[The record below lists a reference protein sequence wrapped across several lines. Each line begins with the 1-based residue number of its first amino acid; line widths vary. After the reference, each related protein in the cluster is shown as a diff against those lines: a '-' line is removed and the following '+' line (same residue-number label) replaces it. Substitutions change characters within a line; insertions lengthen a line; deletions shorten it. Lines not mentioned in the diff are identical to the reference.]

1 MKPRNSLLSPLA
13 LIVATTVLAPLM
25 FATAGETST
34 PFDGRWSIRVLA
46 DVEHCAIGHV
56 VPIRVADGQISY
68 GGFLGAAASGQVR
81 SNGKVRMRMAHAADV
96 VNATGAL
103 KGARGSGRWASAT
116 SECVGDW
123 TARKA

>member
-1 MKPRNSLLSPLA
+1 MTLRNSSLYPSRLA
-13 LIVATTVLAPLM
+13 LAIAALVPLV
-25 FATAGETST
+25 FVTAAETRT

-46 DVEHCAIGHV
+46 DVEHCALGHV
-56 VPIRVADGQISY
+56 VPIRVSDGRISY

-103 KGARGSGRWASAT
+103 KGAAGSGRWASAT
-116 SECVGDW
+116 SECEGDW
-123 TARKA
+123 RARRA